1 MTRNPY
7 SQAPPPQPP
16 YTQPPVAYYPPQG
29 RPSTWPTVIGI
40 ISIILASL
48 GLLCTP
54 LLTVVNAVNP
64 GTQKVYE
71 YLPDWYRTWEIVGM
85 FGGIVFAVVLLI
97 GGITLLKRRPVGR
110 TLHLVYAV
118 VSFAAAAV
126 NVVIFATIIA
136 KTAGM
141 PTPMR
146 AGLIG
151 GGVGGTCGGL
161 IYPIFLLIWF
171 LRARIAQ
178 EVRTWAGE
186 RIVELP

>member
-7 SQAPPPQPP
+7 SQAPSPQPP
-16 YTQPPVAYYPPQG
+16 YTQTPAYYPPQQK
-29 RPSTWPTVIGI
+29 RSVWPTVIGI

-54 LLTVVNAVNP
+54 LVTITNAINP
-64 GTQKVYE
+64 TTQQVYE

-118 VSFAAAAV
+118 VSFAVAVV
-126 NVVIFATIIA
+126 NVVIFATIIGQ
-136 KTAGM
+136 TAGM
-141 PTPMR
+141 PAPMR

-161 IYPIFLLIWF
+161 IYPVFLLIWF
-171 LRARIAQ
+171 LRAPIAE

-186 RIVELP
+186 